1 MRCAVSASVSDR
13 AVQQYRSVE
22 IETKYVEVDG
32 VRYAYRELDA
42 DQAVDT
48 TPLVFLHRFRGTLD
62 DWDPAFVDAVAEHRH
77 VILFSDAAVGS
88 STGSP
93 ATSVDEKAQNAASF
107 VRALGHDVVDVLGFS
122 MGGFVAQ
129 AVAMQEPTL
138 VRKVVLIGTAGGGNP
153 ETDPHTDIVFEIA
166 LKPEYAFEDVR
177 YLFFAEGRETETQA
191 YIERQA
197 LRTDREPLVTP
208 ETIQAMA
215 GLILDFMGGKTD
227 HYARLGELRQPTL
240 IINGDDDHFFPVKN
254 EWLLYRELADAQLAI
269 YPQAG
274 HAPHQQH
281 PEAVAAQVIRFLD
294 PQGLDA
300 SR

>member
-1 MRCAVSASVSDR
+1 VSSSVSDR
-13 AVQQYRSVE
+13 AVKPYRSVE
-22 IETKYVEVDG
+22 VETQYVEVGD
-32 VRYAYRELDA
+32 VRYAYRELSPEQLA
-42 DQAVDT
+42 DT

-62 DWDPAFVDAVAEHRH
+62 DWDPAFVDAVAERRH

-107 VRALGHDVVDVLGFS
+107 VRALGHNVVDVLGFS

-129 AVAMQEPTL
+129 AIAMQEPTL
-138 VRKVVLIGTAGGGNP
+138 VRKVVLIGTGAGGNP

-166 LKPEYAFEDVR
+166 LKPEYSFEDVR

-197 LRTDREPLVTP
+197 MRTDREPVVTA

-215 GLILDFMGGKTD
+215 GLILDFMGGKTG
-227 HYARLGELRQPTL
+227 HYSRLGELRQPTL

-254 EWLLYRELADAQLAI
+254 QWLLYRELADAQLAI

-281 PEAVAAQVIRFLD
+281 PQAVAAQVNRFLD
-294 PQGLDA
+294 PRGPEA

>member
-1 MRCAVSASVSDR
+1 VK
-13 AVQQYRSVE
+13 VE
-22 IETKYVEVDG
+22 TQYVEVAD
-32 VRYAYRELDA
+32 VRYAYRELSPE
-42 DQAVDT
+42 QLVDT

-62 DWDPAFVDAVAEHRH
+62 DWDPAFVDAVAERRH
-77 VILFSDAAVGS
+77 VILFSDAGVGS

-129 AVAMQEPTL
+129 AIAMQEPTL
-138 VRKVVLIGTAGGGNP
+138 VRKVVLIGTGPGGSP
-153 ETDPHTDIVFEIA
+153 ETEPHTDIVFEIA
-166 LKPEYAFEDVR
+166 LKPEYSFEDVR

-197 LRTDREPLVTP
+197 MRTDREPVVTA

-215 GLILDFMGGKTD
+215 GLILDFMGGKTG
-227 HYARLGELRQPTL
+227 HYSRLGELRQPTL

-254 EWLLYRELADAQLAI
+254 QWLLHRELADAQLAI

-281 PEAVAAQVIRFLD
+281 PEVVAAQVNRFLN
-294 PQGLDA
+294 PRGPEA